1 MVDNKQPLTKEQIYE
16 RNRLAFAKLA
26 NITLSDMK
34 KNETRTYQQYTKE
47 DYRSYIQNP
56 KSNEKNLRNMSRF
69 FYIVSSVYR
78 RLCKYYAEIP
88 LLNWVLT
95 PQIDMLDPQGPEKVK
110 KAYQK
115 ALKLLTNM
123 NMKHEFRK
131 IMTTVWRE
139 DVYYGYIYSTIVRL
153 YR

>member
-78 RLCKYYAEIP
+78 RLCK
-88 LLNWVLT
+88 
-95 PQIDMLDPQGPEKVK
+95 
-110 KAYQK
+110 
-115 ALKLLTNM
+115 
-123 NMKHEFRK
+123 
-131 IMTTVWRE
+131 
-139 DVYYGYIYSTIVRL
+139 
-153 YR
+153 